1 MNDPR
6 SQRVTPQQVGTDL
19 RWAKV
24 TGPAAVKVI
33 DRDWIRYVRIAILLA
48 AVVLTWQIVRWQESN
63 YDGAAA
69 GAASTHDRFIG
80 SDVTV
85 EPTRRLIIL
94 PTVRAP
100 APIDSLPQAEPTPPP
115 ASSSETEDPP
125 ASTEGAAGGPREYV
139 VQPGDTLGGIADSV
153 SVPIEAL
160 MNINNISDPD
170 QIRVGQVLKVPNP
183 SLRSPGDVRPDTYTV
198 AEGNTLQQIAD
209 RFGVDIEDLAAIN
222 GITNPDTII
231 VGIVLRIP

>member
-6 SQRVTPQQVGTDL
+6 SRRITPQQVGTDL

-24 TGPAAVKVI
+24 TGPEAVKVI
-33 DRDWIRYVRIAILLA
+33 DREWIRYARIVILLA

-63 YDGAAA
+63 YDDAAA
-69 GAASTHDRFIG
+69 RAASTRDGILG

-85 EPTRRLIIL
+85 EPTRRPIIL

-100 APIDSLPQAEPTPPP
+100 APIDSMPQAEPTQPP
-115 ASSSETEDPP
+115 ASSSETEGPP
-125 ASTEGAAGGPREYV
+125 ASTEGGLREYV

-160 MNINNISDPD
+160 MDVNNISDPD
-170 QIRVGQVLKVPNP
+170 QIEVGQVLTVPNP
-183 SLRSPGDVRPDTYTV
+183 SRRSPGDSRPDTYTV
-198 AEGNTLQQIAD
+198 AEGDTLQQIAD
-209 RFGVDIEDLAAIN
+209 RFGVDVDDLAAIN